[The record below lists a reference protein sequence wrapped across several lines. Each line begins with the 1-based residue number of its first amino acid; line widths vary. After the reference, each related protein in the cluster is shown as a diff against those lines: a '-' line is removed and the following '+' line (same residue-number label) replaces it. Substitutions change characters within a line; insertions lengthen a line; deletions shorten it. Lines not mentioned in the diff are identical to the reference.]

1 MLSPGKTGEK
11 MAPDVAFAAS
21 ARDWP
26 DRIHRHMLDH
36 GGARV
41 VARPMGSEQVMAAQ
55 FDVLLIDDICS
66 FLTPRL
72 VSLVKE
78 RGSGVV
84 GVFDPEDGPDAK
96 RRLLECGISD
106 VIESA
111 AEPEEFLQAVRGA
124 TRLEASPPPR
134 VVSKPAVSWSIG
146 AFGITVGVGTTEVA
160 ICLARSLSTKLETT
174 LVDLDPAWPSVAA
187 RLDLPLHPNLRT
199 AVDLALHDSQPISS
213 AFHLKGE
220 LAVVGGLADRGAG
233 GPIPH
238 SELTMMLGEIGS
250 ISDVVVGDLGA
261 VADSPQTLFD
271 WFDSLLLV
279 TTGDPVGLSRLTGAI
294 DQLAHLR
301 QHEKLVVVAN
311 KTPRSRYHESEVRS
325 ELSSVWPD
333 LPVVVIPHDRRVAEA
348 VWAGVVS
355 ERGPFVRATARM
367 TQLIERSVKR

>member
-1 MLSPGKTGEK
+1 

-41 VARPMGSEQVMAAQ
+41 VARLMGSEQVIAAQ

-72 VSLVKE
+72 VSRVKE
-78 RGSGVV
+78 RGGGVL
-84 GVFDPEDGPDAK
+84 GVFDPRDGPDAK

-111 AEPEEFLQAVRGA
+111 AEPEEFLQAVTGAMQVEANSSRG
-124 TRLEASPPPR
+124 
-134 VVSKPAVSWSIG
+134 VVSKTALSWSIAALG
-146 AFGITVGVGTTEVA
+146 VTVGVGATEVA
-160 ICLARSLSTKLETT
+160 VGLARSLSARLETV
-174 LVDLDPAWPSVAA
+174 LVDLDPTWPSIAA

-199 AVDLALHDSQPISS
+199 AVDRALHDSQPITST
-213 AFHLKGE
+213 FHRIGR
-220 LAVVGGLADRGAG
+220 LAVIGGLADRGAA
-233 GPIPH
+233 GPIAH
-238 SELTMMLGEIGS
+238 ADLSMMLGEIAARS
-250 ISDVVVGDLGA
+250 EVVVADLGA
-261 VADSPQTLFD
+261 TSGGLQPLFD

-279 TTGDPVGLSRLTGAI
+279 TTGDPVGLSRLAGPI
-294 DQLAHLR
+294 DQLSRLR
-301 QHEKLVVVAN
+301 RDGKLVVVAN
-311 KTPRSRYHESEVRS
+311 KTPGSRYHESEVRS
-325 ELSSVWPD
+325 ELSSAWPD
-333 LPVVVIPHDRRVAEA
+333 LSVVVIPHDRRVPDA

-367 TQLIERSVKR
+367 TDLIERSVKR